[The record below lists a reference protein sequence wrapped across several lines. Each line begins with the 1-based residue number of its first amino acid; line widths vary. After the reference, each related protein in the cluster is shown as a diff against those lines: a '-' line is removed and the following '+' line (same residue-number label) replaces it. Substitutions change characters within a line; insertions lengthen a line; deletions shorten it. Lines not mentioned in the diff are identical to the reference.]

1 MRTQFRLLAAAS
13 AASFLSV
20 SALAANHDVACEV
33 TTVPYQTS
41 TLLFRNVQLSDVT
54 GLKATSYV
62 TWGSNAFQSYAI
74 DTIYANGATPAPEQN
89 NYDYNGFYW
98 FELSA
103 DESTLT
109 FQVQTKANQG
119 YNGCLFGIL
128 FVELTQNG
136 SDVWGQVT
144 GMKYP
149 YGQNYGVDGRTAG
162 NSNTCKYFYDSNM
175 NDSHAVFNFSLQDLV
190 LVVRD
195 NQSGSART
203 VTVLD
208 KDGAVLTQFSL
219 AAGETDA
226 TSYMPSA
233 ASMEVPGFVFKGWDA
248 DISEVL
254 TDLTVSPVYAPLYL
268 VRFLADFG
276 DGVLELIDAQFVEEG
291 QSAIAPDIVDYGI
304 EENDFG
310 EPFLGWNADFS
321 NVQSNLNVEAMWG
334 MLPPHVAAAIESGLV
349 PEGALIW
356 GETVSG
362 TWDASSANWF
372 TAGRI
377 GTSWRP
383 GAVAVFACDSEVT
396 LSGAQTAGGILVLDG
411 CDELEFLGDEL
422 DLASPATVTFATDA
436 IARFL
441 NTLGGANGLTLA
453 ALTGAAPAPT
463 DFGVEI
469 HGNYAATGKLSLRA
483 GSFLTVAGGTLGGG
497 SFSQEIEML
506 DGILLFGS
514 DGSNVSQTLASK
526 ITKLANGTGYV
537 QTLPDSAVTLSQNTS
552 NDGYELR
559 IGGVTTA
566 NAYRAVPYGGEG
578 YPACENPTNPS
589 DVVPPHLTRVLS
601 GGELVLGNISK
612 PWGLAG
618 RTAPLFV
625 DSNAVLRLTGQG
637 GIGLYKGV
645 HLVGGREVC
654 ETASE
659 NLLYRQYLSDGAEIA
674 GKPYWA
680 GQTDY
685 YSSSANATY
694 PGSFISVTGSSPCS
708 VTAEA
713 VWLGSTKTATA
724 AKPVL
729 LTWKVADATGDDDT
743 DLLVSAGILQ
753 ATMTSIDAP
762 TSFGQVKEGAGT
774 LEFTSPTNAVSSGS
788 LTMKAGTVRF
798 GEGCGG
804 TFGVLALA
812 GNSAL
817 DCAGGTMAFADSSA
831 VAWDETAMLSITG
844 TPKPRSI
851 RFGTDSNG
859 LTAAQLA
866 RIAFNGKLGK
876 AKLDANGYLRGP
888 DPATVFFVQ

>member
-1 MRTQFRLLAAAS
+1 MHTQSRLSAAALV
-13 AASFLSV
+13 AAMVSV

-33 TTVPYQTS
+33 KTVPYQTN
-41 TLLFRNVQLSDVT
+41 TLLFRNVQLSDVV

-62 TWGSNAFQSYAI
+62 TWGANAFESYAI
-74 DTIYANGATPAPEQN
+74 DTIYASGSTPAPELN
-89 NYDYNGFYW
+89 NFDYNGFYW
-98 FELSA
+98 YEQSA
-103 DESTLT
+103 DGSSLT

-119 YNGCLFGIL
+119 YGGALMGIL
-128 FVELTQNG
+128 FVELTQSG
-136 SDVWGQVT
+136 SDVYGQVT

-149 YGQNYGVDGRTAG
+149 YGKNYGVDGRTAG

-190 LVVRD
+190 LVARD
-195 NQSGSART
+195 NQSQTGRT

-208 KDGAVLTQFSL
+208 KNGGTLTQFTL
-219 AAGETDA
+219 APGETDA
-226 TSYMPSA
+226 TAHMPSPE
-233 ASMEVPGFVFKGWDA
+233 SMAISGFVFKGWDT
-248 DISEVL
+248 DVSEVL
-254 TDLTVSPVYAPLYL
+254 TDLTISPVYAPLYH

-276 DGVLELIDAQFVEEG
+276 DGVLELVDEQLVEEG
-291 QSAIAPDIVDYGI
+291 QAATAPDV
-304 EENDFG
+304 EELDIDVNDFG

-321 NVQSNLNVEAMWG
+321 NVQSNLDVVALWG
-334 MLPPHVAAAIESGLV
+334 TLPSHVAAAIDSGLV

-356 GETVSG
+356 GETAPG
-362 TWDASSANWF
+362 TWDVSTANWF

-377 GTSWRP
+377 ATSWRP
-383 GAVAVFACDSEVT
+383 GAVAVFASDSEIT
-396 LSGAQTAGGILVLDG
+396 ISGAQSAGGILILDG
-411 CDELEFLGDEL
+411 CDDLEFSGGEL
-422 DLASPATVTFATDA
+422 NLASPATMTFATDA
-436 IARFL
+436 VVRFF
-441 NTLGGANGLTLA
+441 NTVGGADGLTLA

-469 HGNYAATGKLSLRA
+469 HGNYAATGKISLQEGTFR
-483 GSFLTVAGGTLGGG
+483 TVARGTLGGG
-497 SFSQEIEML
+497 SFSQQIEML
-506 DGILLFGS
+506 HGVLLLGS
-514 DGSNVSQTLASK
+514 DGTEVTQTLASK
-526 ITKLANGTGYV
+526 VSKLANGTGYI

-601 GGELVLGNISK
+601 GGELVLGNINK

-625 DSNAVLRLTGQG
+625 DSNAVLRLTGEG

-645 HLVGGREVC
+645 HIVGGREIC
-654 ETASE
+654 ETGKE

-685 YSSSANATY
+685 YSSAANATY
-694 PGSFISVTGSSPCS
+694 PGSFISVTGTSPCS

-713 VWLGSTKTATA
+713 IWLGSTKTATA

-729 LTWKVADATGDDDT
+729 LTWKVADVTGDGDT
-743 DLLVSAGILQ
+743 DLAVSAGILQ
-753 ATMTSIDAP
+753 TAMTSIDAP

-774 LEFTSPTNAVSSGS
+774 VEFTSPTNAVASGS

-817 DCAGGTMAFADSSA
+817 DCAGGTMAFADSSDIE
-831 VAWDETAMLSITG
+831 WTAGATLDITG
-844 TPKPRSI
+844 ELKAKTL
-851 RFGTDSNG
+851 RFGTNDSG
-859 LTAAQLA
+859 LTEAQLKQLA
-866 RIAFNGKLGK
+866 YEGRTGSLVI
-876 AKLDANGYLRGP
+876 DAEGYLH
-888 DPATVFFVQ
+888 AVKETVILVR